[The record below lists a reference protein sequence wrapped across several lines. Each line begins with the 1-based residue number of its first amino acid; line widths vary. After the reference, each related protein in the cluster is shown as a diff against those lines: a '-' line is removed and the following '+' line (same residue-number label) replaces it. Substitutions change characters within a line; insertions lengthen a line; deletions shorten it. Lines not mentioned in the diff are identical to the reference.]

1 MSRKFLKGKAHLMIA
16 LISGKIVHKG
26 ISHVVVDVQ
35 GVGYRVFI
43 PLTTFYELP
52 DAGQMITLHVHTNVK
67 QDAINL
73 FGFYTDQE
81 RDLFQ
86 LMISVSGIGP
96 KVAMNILSGIS
107 ARELLSAI
115 SGGNVGKLVNIPGVG
130 KKMAERLIL
139 ELKEKVIKKMM
150 SDTTAEA
157 GLQSSASDIIM
168 DDVLSALVNLGYKS
182 NVAREALDKVLRSSE
197 EELGMDKLLK
207 KTLKII
213 AG

>member
-1 MSRKFLKGKAHLMIA
+1 MIA
-16 LISGKIVHKG
+16 LISGKIVYKG
-26 ISHVVVDVQ
+26 ISHVIVDVQ
-35 GVGYRVFI
+35 GVGYRIFI

-52 DAGQMITLHVHTNVK
+52 EPGQIITLHVHTNVK

-73 FGFYTDQE
+73 FGFYTVQE

-96 KVAMNILSGIS
+96 KMSMNILSGIS
-107 ARELLSAI
+107 AQELLRAI

-150 SDTTAEA
+150 IEEMPAADDQHQA
-157 GLQSSASDIIM
+157 GEIIIE
-168 DDVLSALVNLGYKS
+168 DALSALVNLGYKS
-182 NVAREALDKVLRSSE
+182 NVAKDALDKVLRASE
-197 EELGMDKLLK
+197 EELGMDQLLK
-207 KTLKII
+207 KTLKIL

>member
-1 MSRKFLKGKAHLMIA
+1 MIA
-16 LISGKIVHKG
+16 LISGKIVYKG
-26 ISHVVVDVQ
+26 ISHVIVDVH

-52 DAGQMITLHVHTNVK
+52 EAGQTITLHVHTNVK

-73 FGFYTDQE
+73 FGFHTIQE

-96 KVAMNILSGIS
+96 RIAMNMLSGIS
-107 ARELLSAI
+107 AQELLNAI
-115 SGGNVGKLVNIPGVG
+115 SGGHVEKLVKVPGVG

-139 ELKEKVIKKMM
+139 ELKEKVVKKMM
-150 SDTTAEA
+150 LEKTPETGA
-157 GLQSSASDIIM
+157 GPDAGDIIRE
-168 DDVLSALVNLGYKS
+168 DVLSALVNLGYKN
-182 NVAREALDKVLRSSE
+182 NVAQDALNKALLISG
-197 EELGMDKLLK
+197 EELEMDKLLK
-207 KTLKII
+207 KTLKFL

>member
-1 MSRKFLKGKAHLMIA
+1 MIA
-16 LISGKIVHKG
+16 LISGKIVYKG
-26 ISHVVVDVQ
+26 ISHVIVDVQ
-35 GVGYRVFI
+35 GVGYRIFI

-52 DAGQMITLHVHTNVK
+52 ETGQTITLHVHTNVK

-73 FGFYTDQE
+73 FGFYTIQE

-86 LMISVSGIGP
+86 LMISVNGIGP
-96 KVAMNILSGIS
+96 KMSMNILSGIS
-107 ARELLSAI
+107 AQELLRAI

-150 SDTTAEA
+150 LEETPAADDQHKANE
-157 GLQSSASDIIM
+157 IIM
-168 DDVLSALVNLGYKS
+168 EDALSALVNLGYKS
-182 NVAREALDKVLRSSE
+182 NVAKDALDKALRSSDE
-197 EELGMDKLLK
+197 EIGMDTLLK
-207 KTLKII
+207 KTLKIL

>member
-1 MSRKFLKGKAHLMIA
+1 MIA

-26 ISHVVVDVQ
+26 ISHVIVDVH
-35 GVGYRVFI
+35 GVGYRIFI

-52 DAGQMITLHVHTNVK
+52 EAGQIITLHVHTNVK

-73 FGFYTDQE
+73 FGFYTVQE

-96 KVAMNILSGIS
+96 KMSMNILSGIS
-107 ARELLSAI
+107 AQELLRAI

-150 SDTTAEA
+150 IEEMPAADDQHQA
-157 GLQSSASDIIM
+157 GEIIIE
-168 DDVLSALVNLGYKS
+168 DALSALVNLGYKS
-182 NVAREALDKVLRSSE
+182 NVAKDALDKVLRASE
-197 EELGMDKLLK
+197 EELGMDQLLK
-207 KTLKII
+207 KTLKIL

>member
-1 MSRKFLKGKAHLMIA
+1 MIA

-26 ISHVVVDVQ
+26 ISHVIVDVH
-35 GVGYRVFI
+35 GVGYRIFI

-52 DAGQMITLHVHTNVK
+52 EAGQVITLHVHTNVK

-73 FGFYTDQE
+73 FGFYTVQE

-96 KVAMNILSGIS
+96 KMSMNILSGIS
-107 ARELLSAI
+107 AQELLRAI

-150 SDTTAEA
+150 IEEMPAADDQHQA
-157 GLQSSASDIIM
+157 GEIIIE
-168 DDVLSALVNLGYKS
+168 DALSALVNLGYKS
-182 NVAREALDKVLRSSE
+182 NVAKDALDKILQASE
-197 EELGMDKLLK
+197 EELGMDQLLK
-207 KTLKII
+207 KTLKIL

>member
-1 MSRKFLKGKAHLMIA
+1 MIA
-16 LISGKIVHKG
+16 LISGKIIYKS
-26 ISHVVVDVQ
+26 IAHVIVDVQ

-52 DAGQMITLHVHTNVK
+52 EPGHSITLHVHTNVK

-96 KVAMNILSGIS
+96 KIAMNILSGIS
-107 ARELLSAI
+107 AHDLMNAI
-115 SGGNVGKLVNIPGVG
+115 SGGHVGKLVNIPGVG

-139 ELKEKVIKKMM
+139 ELKEKIIKKMM
-150 SDTTAEA
+150 LEKTTEEDIQSHAED
-157 GLQSSASDIIM
+157 LIRE
-168 DDVLSALVNLGYKS
+168 DVLSALINLGYKN
-182 NVAREALDKVLRSSE
+182 NVAKDAVDRAMRSADEAIS
-197 EELGMDKLLK
+197 MDTLLK
-207 KTLKII
+207 KTLKIL

>member
-1 MSRKFLKGKAHLMIA
+1 MIA
-16 LISGKIVHKG
+16 LISGKIVYKG
-26 ISHVVVDVQ
+26 IAHVIVDVQ

-52 DAGQMITLHVHTNVK
+52 EAGQPITLHVHTNVK

-73 FGFYTDQE
+73 FGFHTIQE

-96 KVAMNILSGIS
+96 RIAMNILSGIS
-107 ARELLSAI
+107 AQDLLNAI
-115 SGGNVGKLVNIPGVG
+115 SGGHVEKLVKIPGVG

-139 ELKEKVIKKMM
+139 ELKEKVLKKMM
-150 SDTTAEA
+150 LEKMPQTGVMPDA
-157 GLQSSASDIIM
+157 GEMIRE
-168 DDVLSALVNLGYKS
+168 DVLSALVNLGYKN
-182 NVAREALDKVLRSSE
+182 NVAQDALNKALLISG
-197 EELGMDKLLK
+197 EELEMDKLLK
-207 KTLKII
+207 KTLKFL

>member
-1 MSRKFLKGKAHLMIA
+1 MIA
-16 LISGKIVHKG
+16 LLSGKIAYKG
-26 ISHVVVDVQ
+26 ISHIVVDTQ

-52 DAGQMITLHVHTNVK
+52 EAGEAVTLHIYTSVK
-67 QDAINL
+67 EDAINL
-73 FGFYTDQE
+73 FGFYTLQE

-107 ARELLSAI
+107 SSELLEAI
-115 SGGNVGKLVNIPGVG
+115 SGGNLAKLVAIPGIG

-139 ELKEKVIKKMM
+139 ELKEKAVKKMAADQIPVTDARQKQNDLM
-150 SDTTAEA
+150 RE
-157 GLQSSASDIIM
+157 
-168 DDVLSALVNLGYKS
+168 DVLSALVNLGYKTAA
-182 NVAREALDKVLRSSE
+182 ARDALDKIARDAE
-197 EELGMDKLLK
+197 GEPAMDQLLK
-207 KTLKII
+207 KALKIL

>member
-1 MSRKFLKGKAHLMIA
+1 MIA
-16 LISGKIVHKG
+16 LISGKIVYKG
-26 ISHVVVDVQ
+26 ISHVIVDVQ
-35 GVGYRVFI
+35 GVGYRIFI

-52 DAGQMITLHVHTNVK
+52 EAGQIITLHVHTNVK

-73 FGFYTDQE
+73 FGFYTVQE

-96 KVAMNILSGIS
+96 KMSMNILSGIS
-107 ARELLSAI
+107 AQDLLRAI

-150 SDTTAEA
+150 MENMPAADDQYQVSE
-157 GLQSSASDIIM
+157 IIM
-168 DDVLSALVNLGYKS
+168 EDALSALVNLGYKS
-182 NVAREALDKVLRSSE
+182 SVAKDALDKALHSSE
-197 EELGMDKLLK
+197 EELEMDKLLK
-207 KTLKII
+207 KTLKLL

>member
-1 MSRKFLKGKAHLMIA
+1 MIA
-16 LISGKIVHKG
+16 LISGKIVYKG
-26 ISHVVVDVQ
+26 ISHVIVDVQ
-35 GVGYRVFI
+35 GVGYRIFI

-52 DAGQMITLHVHTNVK
+52 EAGQTITLHVHTNVK

-73 FGFYTDQE
+73 FGFYTVQE

-96 KVAMNILSGIS
+96 KMSMNILSGIS
-107 ARELLSAI
+107 ARELLNAI
-115 SGGNVGKLVNIPGVG
+115 SSGNVGKLVNIPGVS

-150 SDTTAEA
+150 LEEMPAADDKH
-157 GLQSSASDIIM
+157 QASEIIIE
-168 DDVLSALVNLGYKS
+168 DALSALVNLGYKS
-182 NVAREALDKVLRSSE
+182 SVAKDALDKALRASE
-197 EELGMDKLLK
+197 EELGMDQLLK
-207 KTLKII
+207 KTLKIL

>member
-1 MSRKFLKGKAHLMIA
+1 MIA
-16 LISGKIVHKG
+16 LISGKIVYKG
-26 ISHVVVDVQ
+26 ISHVIVDVQ

-52 DAGQMITLHVHTNVK
+52 DTGEPITLHIHTNVK

-73 FGFYTDQE
+73 FGFYTIQE

-96 KVAMNILSGIS
+96 KMSMNILSGIS
-107 ARELLSAI
+107 AQELLGAI
-115 SGGNVGKLVNIPGVG
+115 SGGNVGKLIRIPGVG

-139 ELKEKVIKKMM
+139 ELKEKVVKKMM
-150 SDTTAEA
+150 MEELPQA
-157 GLQSSASDIIM
+157 GFQNRLDDIIAE
-168 DDVLSALVNLGYKS
+168 DVLSALVNLGYK
-182 NVAREALDKVLRSSE
+182 NNIAKDALDRALRSSE
-197 EELGMDKLLK
+197 EKMEMDKLLK
-207 KTLKII
+207 KTLKLL

>member
-1 MSRKFLKGKAHLMIA
+1 MIA
-16 LISGKIVHKG
+16 LISGKIVYKG
-26 ISHVVVDVQ
+26 ISHVIVDVQ

-52 DAGQMITLHVHTNVK
+52 EAGQIITLHIHTNVK

-73 FGFYTDQE
+73 FGFYTIQE

-96 KVAMNILSGIS
+96 KMSMNILSGIS
-107 ARELLSAI
+107 AQELLGAI
-115 SGGNVGKLVNIPGVG
+115 SGGNVGKLIRIPGVG

-139 ELKEKVIKKMM
+139 ELKEKVVKKMM
-150 SDTTAEA
+150 MEESPEI
-157 GLQSSASDIIM
+157 GLQNRM
-168 DDVLSALVNLGYKS
+168 DDMIAEDVLSALVNLGYK
-182 NVAREALDKVLRSSE
+182 NKIAKDALDKALRSSE
-197 EELGMDKLLK
+197 EKMEMDKLLK
-207 KTLKII
+207 KTLKLL